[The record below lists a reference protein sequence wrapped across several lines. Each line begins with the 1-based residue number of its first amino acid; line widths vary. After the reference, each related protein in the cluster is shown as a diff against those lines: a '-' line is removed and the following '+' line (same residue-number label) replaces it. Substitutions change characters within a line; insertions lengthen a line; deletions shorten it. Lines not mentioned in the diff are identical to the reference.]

1 MKAALSAVGFVA
13 VAALAVRGRG
23 AAAALL
29 LAVPPLAA
37 AQQVADTSFRPVI
50 RAPAY
55 EPGTGPVV
63 LLDEAHVNFHTV
75 EGRYAPFV
83 ALLRRDG
90 FVVRPNRSRFTRAVL
105 DSARVLV
112 IANALARANETHWR
126 LPNPSAF
133 APDEITAVREWV
145 RDGGSLL
152 LIADHMPMAGAAEA
166 LAYEFGVVFSNGFA
180 TDSVGDTGPVRFR
193 TSDET
198 LVRHRILEGRSANE
212 RIDSVTS
219 FTGSAFRLITGGGKP
234 LMVLPRGTTILLPQV
249 AWQFSDS
256 TPRVRGDWMLQGAAI
271 QFGRGRVVV
280 LGEAAMLSA
289 QVAGAQR
296 TPMGMNAP
304 VATQNAQFALNI
316 LHWLVR
322 IF

>member
-1 MKAALSAVGFVA
+1 MKGRSLASLAMTIAGTLAPLIVG
-13 VAALAVRGRG
+13 
-23 AAAALL
+23 
-29 LAVPPLAA
+29 

-50 RAPAY
+50 HAPAFA
-55 EPGTGPVV
+55 PGHGPLV
-63 LLDEAHVNFHTV
+63 LLDEAHTNFHTV
-75 EGRYAPFV
+75 NGRYAPFV
-83 ALLRRDG
+83 RLLERDG
-90 FVVRPNRSRFTRAVL
+90 FVVRPNRLRFSRAAL

-112 IANALARANETHWR
+112 IANALAKVNETNWR

-133 APDEITAVREWV
+133 EPDEIAAVRDWV
-145 RDGGSLL
+145 RAGGSLL

-180 TDSVGDTGPVRFR
+180 TDSSGGTGPVRFR
-193 TSDET
+193 ASDAT
-198 LVRHRILEGRSANE
+198 LGRHKILKGRSSFE

-219 FTGSAFRLITGGGKP
+219 FTGSAFRVITGGATP
-234 LMVLPRGTTILLPQV
+234 LMVLPRGTTVLLPQV

-256 TPRVRGDWMLQGAAI
+256 TPRVRGDWMLQGAAMD
-271 QFGRGRVVV
+271 FGRGRVVV

-289 QVAGAQR
+289 QIAGPQR

-304 VATQNAQFALNI
+304 VAVQNAQFTLNT

-322 IF
+322 LF